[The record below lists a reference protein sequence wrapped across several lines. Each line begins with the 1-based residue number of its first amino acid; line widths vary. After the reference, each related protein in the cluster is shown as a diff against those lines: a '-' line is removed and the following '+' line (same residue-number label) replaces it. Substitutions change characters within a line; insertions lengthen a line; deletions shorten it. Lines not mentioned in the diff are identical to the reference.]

1 MRWQKM
7 KNKVLICLIVPDIDK
22 KYDVYIP
29 INKKIGNIIALLGR
43 AVQDLNPGEF
53 TFNNKIQIYNQKS
66 GIRYDLNQIVKNTDI
81 RNGTGLVLM

>member
-1 MRWQKM
+1 M

-66 GIRYDLNQIVKNTDI
+66 GMRYDLNQIVKNTDI

>member
-1 MRWQKM
+1 M